1 MNYKIA
7 VTSVNF
13 DKNYDNVIRFNSKTE
28 RNAYFNIP
36 AIFEDVPVCNF
47 NASSLLR
54 TSVTARFDAATDLT
68 QLLMSNYCIVQ
79 NVEKPEEIYFY
90 FVLSAEQKSGSTIQL
105 QLEIDIF
112 QTFYLD
118 VDFSEC
124 FINRAHLDRFNE
136 EVEEKSNGAY
146 VTFKSGDTEDNLLYE
161 SEDIEE
167 PPKRIVSRGKVTW
180 DIFPN
185 NDSANSFL
193 STYVIAWI
201 YVYVAPNEGF
211 QIIGGDSPVTYD
223 NLPGLMLYRRKKD
236 ATTTLGTPNLEDYEN
251 GYYTESSIMV
261 FPIVEQGYSFKLRRK
276 ITGAYYEGDW
286 NTEFLQT
293 FINNCSPY
301 IRSIKLSLMP
311 PFFRRDEKGDETTM
325 TASVNVANATMTITL
340 PDDEFT
346 SHVDVN
352 FVGIINVSGTLGL
365 RLYALPMRPQEGYF
379 YPQLDADLITSS
391 DTIRIEDIL
400 NSTHDPQFNPKMY
413 NDTFRELQISTPDGK
428 TYAYSFQKLNA
439 YKTKINIKY
448 IENLTADTTRM
459 FAYVDD
465 PNNPDN
471 LYTKL
476 LGKAYV
482 GALSSADFA
491 MPYSSDQLVEYL
503 AQNKNFYEQ
512 TKYNAFMEHMKRML
526 SGVMGIGPSVTKGFA
541 SGGPIGA
548 LFGLATGMQQAAS
561 DSLISGMSSA
571 QTRKN
576 MEYTADN
583 LRSAPDIVKEASGS
597 AIFNLTLREFQ
608 LNVDI
613 YEPLKADKVRIND
626 FMHRYGYTVQRLGK
640 IKDYDHIR
648 HYFNFVMAEVE
659 EVLSDTVN
667 ISLDVRDM
675 FKQAFA
681 HGVRFW
687 NPEATMYDFD
697 PENYEERFTAYAN
710 EETAA

>member
-28 RNAYFNIP
+28 RDAYFNIP

-54 TSVTARFDAATDLT
+54 TSVVARFDAATDLT

-90 FVLSAEQKSGSTIQL
+90 FVLSAEQKSGATIQL
-105 QLEIDIF
+105 QLELDIF

-118 VDFSEC
+118 VSFSDC
-124 FINRAHLDRFNE
+124 MINRAHLDRFNE
-136 EVEEKSNGAY
+136 KIEESGGSAY

-211 QIIGGDSPVTYD
+211 QIIGGDSPVSYD

-236 ATTTLGTPNLEDYEN
+236 ATTAPGTPSLADYEN
-251 GYYTESSIMV
+251 GYNTESSIMV

-276 ITGAYYEGDW
+276 ITGGYYEGSW
-286 NTEFLQT
+286 NTKFLQT
-293 FINNCSPY
+293 FINKCSPY

-311 PFFRRDEKGDETTM
+311 PFFREDEKGDKTTM
-325 TASVNVANATMTITL
+325 TASVDVSSATMTITL

-346 SHVDVN
+346 NHVDVN
-352 FVGIINVSGTLGL
+352 FVGLINVSGTLGL
-365 RLYALPMRPQEGYF
+365 RLYALPMKPQEGYF
-379 YPQLDADLITSS
+379 YPQLDTDLITDS
-391 DTIRIEDIL
+391 DNIL
-400 NSTHDPQFNPKMY
+400 VENIINSMHDPQLNPKMY
-413 NDTFRELQISTPDGK
+413 SDTFRELQISTPDGK
-428 TYAYSFQKLNA
+428 TYAYSFQKLNT
-439 YKTKINIKY
+439 YKTRINIKY

-476 LGKAYV
+476 LGQAYV

-512 TKYNAFMEHMKRML
+512 TKYNVDIDSIKKATSSL
-526 SGVMGIGPSVTKGFA
+526 SNIGQAATKGFMY
-541 SGGPIGA
+541 GGPIGA
-548 LFGLATGMQQAAS
+548 LFGAAVGAQQAAS
-561 DSLISGMSSA
+561 DLVTGTLTYA
-571 QTRKN
+571 QTLKN

-583 LRSAPDIVKEASGS
+583 MRSAPDIVKNASGS

-608 LNVDI
+608 LNIDI

-626 FMHRYGYTVQRLGK
+626 VMHRFGYTVQRLGK

-687 NPEATMYDFD
+687 NPSATMYDFD
-697 PENYEERFTAYAN
+697 PENYEERLAEYAK
-710 EETAA
+710 EETVA

>member
-180 DIFPN
+180 NIFPD

-193 STYVIAWI
+193 SSHVIAWV
-201 YVYVAPNEGF
+201 YVYIAANENF
-211 QIIGGDSPVTYD
+211 QIKDGDNPLNYND
-223 NLPGLMLYRRKKD
+223 NYPGLNLYRQKNENAAVGGGPTIYDYKGGY
-236 ATTTLGTPNLEDYEN
+236 TTPSRLF
-251 GYYTESSIMV
+251 V
-261 FPIVEQGYSFKLRRK
+261 VPIVEYGYTVKLGNK
-276 ITGAYYEGDW
+276 IWDTV
-286 NTEFLQT
+286 TLQEF
-293 FINNCSPY
+293 IRYSSPY
-301 IRSIKLSLMP
+301 IHSIKLSLMP
-311 PFFRRDEKGDETTM
+311 PFFHTDIYGNKTTI
-325 TASVNVANATMTITL
+325 TASVDVGSATITINL
-340 PDDEFT
+340 PSVDLG
-346 SHVDVN
+346 SKPDVN
-352 FVGIINVSGTLGL
+352 YLGTFNIDNPDHVALKVW
-365 RLYALPMRPQEGYF
+365 ALPLKPQEGYF

-526 SGVMGIGPSVTKGFA
+526 SGFMGIGPSVTKGFA

-548 LFGLATGMQQAAS
+548 LFGWATGMQQAFS

-571 QTRKN
+571 QTMKN